1 MTATTGTRCTLTYI
15 LYVYYIYIPSI
26 ALVRPAS
33 DLNLDEINVLSDKVN
48 FDTYYYYSTSIRIVG
63 KYRVAI

>member
-48 FDTYYYYSTSIRIVG
+48 FVESNDRLISRGHTRQ
-63 KYRVAI
+63 